1 MRARMRLEQDGVTGM
16 DMSDMSYVTSGYAP
30 LTGRLVQAILLQNGV
45 SAEIQRLLPVS
56 VKEYRQERTG
66 ALRENGMRKKTALV
80 VLVGGLSYMEMDSFF
95 RKWNHHR
102 LTFSMC
108 STMGIPPLSSRMS
121 SVTRS

>member
-80 VLVGGLSYMEMDSFF
+80 VLVGGLSYMEMAAIRQLKRIVAARREAESIGAV
-95 RKWNHHR
+95 R
-102 LTFSMC
+102 
-108 STMGIPPLSSRMS
+108 
-121 SVTRS
+121 V